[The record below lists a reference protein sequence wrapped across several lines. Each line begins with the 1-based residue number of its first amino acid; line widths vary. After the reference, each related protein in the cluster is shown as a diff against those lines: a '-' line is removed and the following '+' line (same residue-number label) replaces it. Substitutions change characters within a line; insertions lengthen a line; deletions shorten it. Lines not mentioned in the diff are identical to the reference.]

1 MSFFKSVKNSL
12 SDNLNW
18 VSGDIAI
25 DLGTANTLIWL
36 SGKGIIINEP
46 SIIARNSK
54 TQALLAVGDDAKLM
68 QGKTHEGIEIIRP
81 LRDGV
86 ISDFT
91 AVDEMLQGFIR
102 KVNLNRITRP

>member
-25 DLGTANTLIWL
+25 DIGTANTLIWL

-68 QGKTHEGIEIIRP
+68 QGKTHEGIEIIRIP
-81 LRDGV
+81 LYPDHSMSIFKRMLMY
-86 ISDFT
+86 ISF
-91 AVDEMLQGFIR
+91 AISFMS
-102 KVNLNRITRP
+102 